1 MEKNLY
7 IDASH
12 PDETRIVLKSENHI
26 EEYEY
31 ENKNKL
37 YLKNNIYLGKVS
49 RIEPSLQAAFV
60 NYGKQKHGFLAFND
74 IQTQYY
80 QIPLADKELILKEEE
95 ELRKELEEETN
106 ELSPEDSN
114 SSNESES
121 DDSEDDSTE
130 DASDEDLKNSE
141 DGEDSSETES
151 PELEKNSYEKKISDC
166 TAACRESGQASS
178 SNRNPALGTTRSQ
191 RSQAPRV

>member
-12 PDETRIVLKSENHI
+12 PDETRIVLKSNDHI

-60 NYGKQKHGFLAFND
+60 NYGKQRHGFLAFND
-74 IQTQYY
+74 IQSDYY
-80 QIPLADKELILKEEE
+80 QIPHDDKERLKKEEE
-95 ELRKELEEETN
+95 TDLISIAMEEFGSKFKGIELAVIDPETKDQSGMKKVRSNFFGFLLGDRQGLTIIGPASIVKEIKKDPDKIELLTKEARK
-106 ELSPEDSN
+106 
-114 SSNESES
+114 
-121 DDSEDDSTE
+121 
-130 DASDEDLKNSE
+130 
-141 DGEDSSETES
+141 G
-151 PELEKNSYEKKISDC
+151 KKK
-166 TAACRESGQASS
+166 
-178 SNRNPALGTTRSQ
+178 
-191 RSQAPRV
+191 